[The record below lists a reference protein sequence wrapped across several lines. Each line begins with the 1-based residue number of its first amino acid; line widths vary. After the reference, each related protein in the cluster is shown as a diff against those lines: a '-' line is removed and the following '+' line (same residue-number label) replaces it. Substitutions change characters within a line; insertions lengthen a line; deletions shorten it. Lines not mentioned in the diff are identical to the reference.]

1 MAAAAALARGE
12 PHAVQ
17 GGQGSHARGGKVPPP
32 VAQKPEKAKYN
43 KLGMEEVWAGGWE
56 DYSE

>member
-1 MAAAAALARGE
+1 M
-12 PHAVQ
+12 
-17 GGQGSHARGGKVPPP
+17 PPP

-56 DYSE
+56 DYSEYFYSFDIPTI